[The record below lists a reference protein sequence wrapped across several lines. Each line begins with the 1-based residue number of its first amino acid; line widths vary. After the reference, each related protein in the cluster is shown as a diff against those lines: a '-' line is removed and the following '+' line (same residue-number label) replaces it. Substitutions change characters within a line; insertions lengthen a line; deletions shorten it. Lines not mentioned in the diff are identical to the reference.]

1 MKRLIYLALM
11 IATGACMS
19 SCGPARHLSNG
30 YQTDEIRDVMLFD
43 PVSKIE
49 IIGKGGITVTDT
61 TACIA
66 SQELLLE
73 TLKTYDSGLNIKAVH
88 RPESNRETE
97 KIRKEIENLYARHL
111 NASEEDGAITYP
123 IPENIDRILEKSGH
137 RYGMVLYC
145 YGFSRTGGNYA
156 TQVAKSVGI
165 ALLTLGSVY
174 TVPYKDKSNLHLF
187 LIDSEKDQIAYQIH
201 SIAPDYNPLKPKHVE
216 KQFKYLFKEFRK

>member
-1 MKRLIYLALM
+1 
-11 IATGACMS
+11 
-19 SCGPARHLSNG
+19 
-30 YQTDEIRDVMLFD
+30 
-43 PVSKIE
+43 
-49 IIGKGGITVTDT
+49 
-61 TACIA
+61 
-66 SQELLLE
+66 
-73 TLKTYDSGLNIKAVH
+73 
-88 RPESNRETE
+88 
-97 KIRKEIENLYARHL
+97 
-111 NASEEDGAITYP
+111 
-123 IPENIDRILEKSGH
+123 
-137 RYGMVLYC
+137 MVLYC